1 MGDIMKRLWNM
12 SQTTKVILCSIFVL
26 VLVIEPNLS
35 LAAPWFTSQKA
46 YGETAV
52 AAQEAAATEGQA
64 ATPEATVAEEPV
76 AAEEPAVEEQEPVAV
91 EEGPSAEAP
100 AAEEPAT
107 EEQTADEAVE
117 PTPAESPVAVEAT
130 SPVTTPTAE
139 VASTT
144 SATSA
149 PSSSTSTPAQDT
161 LVPMAA
167 TDVAVSY
174 DGGSVSVDSGTFSFG
189 TSGVSMGV
197 LIEGTRYDG
206 TSSTLSLTDG
216 ESVTLELSFPEGQ
229 DKSATVT
236 LGQGNSKT
244 ILSGDADKNFSF
256 TMSSDITQIAISIQD
271 LSSAELSY
279 ENNKVV
285 PSAGTF
291 TFGSTGVT
299 AKATVGGV
307 DYTGDSGDIIGVIGS
322 QVVLTFDGIP
332 SDKVVTVEKD
342 GSKTTI
348 DPTASDKTFTF
359 ALGTSSTQVNISVDD
374 VTTTSIMYQ
383 SEKLTPTDG
392 SFAFTPTGIA
402 CTVKVGGTGYQGSSA
417 DIPAPI
423 GSTVEITFT
432 GIPAGGKADVSVGG
446 QQRQV
451 TSANPT
457 VSFTMD
463 QSTNQIQVDL
473 PSTTIVWSGGTPT
486 VQGGTFTFGTI
497 GLTMTAKVGGSSY
510 TGSSVQ
516 IPALSG
522 ETVALDFDVP
532 TGKSVLVEVQ
542 TAGGPQSK
550 TLTSSDHAFSFTMDE
565 NSGTV
570 TVGTSTTLS
579 LSSTYDATYQSTYA
593 SIQYRVNGGV
603 WTDLATNTTA
613 GTGQSQQGTTYTYTL
628 PSGTADVR
636 IIQPTD
642 GTGKLTTNGGKGWM
656 GSFQSPSGTGVLQPY
671 PSEFN
676 ANTGYEIDGYGSGT
690 FFIAFTTPYGS
701 LFWYTDPTHGPYENA
716 ALKNGT
722 VLIHDLTDAAIF
734 DQTLS
739 YQTADGTEGFAAVID
754 PTATIT
760 ATLTPARG
768 YQVLSTNIKGANGEA
783 VTLTPDADN
792 ACTFTFNVA
801 NNINMPIFAIFT
813 KVADTASS
821 TSATVST
828 VSLTNAD
835 AAIDSGNLDLK
846 VADAGTTD
854 TAAATAAGGGA
865 AVVTYDVTLDQYWNQ
880 GSTTSTWTKNLTT
893 IDTAA
898 TVTMQLDDSLKLT
911 DGETYKVVRN
921 HDGVETVV
929 DSTYDAASNT
939 LSFDSNQYSEF
950 TLVKSGKTATA
961 TATMRYDGSDLAA
974 TNGTFTYGSSGVTA
988 TAEVAGMPFT
998 GSTAGITAD
1007 VGDEVTLTFS
1017 GIKDG
1022 MTVKVTVNGSEKT
1035 LTAADATC
1043 TFTMRE
1049 DTTITVVTTT
1059 TSATTTASTS
1069 ATTPSATTTA
1079 AASDTASTP
1088 TIAAVSTTSSTT
1100 STPKT
1105 ADPLTTTLLA
1115 GFATCGIVALGIGLA
1130 RRGRTRRDEDGR

>member
-46 YGETAV
+46 YGETTV
-52 AAQEAAATEGQA
+52 AAQEAATAEKQA
-64 ATPEATVAEEPV
+64 VTPEATVAEEP
-76 AAEEPAVEEQEPVAV
+76 AAIEEPVVEEQEPSTEAPAV
-91 EEGPSAEAP
+91 EEPVV
-100 AAEEPAT
+100 
-107 EEQTADEAVE
+107 EEQTTDEVVE
-117 PTPAESPVAVEAT
+117 PTPTERPAAAEVT
-130 SPVTTPTAE
+130 SPVTTSAAE
-139 VASTT
+139 AASTAP
-144 SATSA
+144 ATSA
-149 PSSSTSTPAQDT
+149 PSPSTSTTAQDA

-174 DGGSVSVDSGTFSFG
+174 GGGSVSVDSGTFSFG

-197 LIEGTRYDG
+197 LIDGARYDG

-216 ESVTLELSFPEGQ
+216 DGVALELSFPEGQ
-229 DKSATVT
+229 NKSVTVT

-244 ILSGDADKNFSF
+244 ILSGDADKNVSF
-256 TMSSDITQIAISIQD
+256 TMSSDITEIAVSIQD

-285 PSAGTF
+285 PNAGTF

-299 AKATVGGV
+299 AKAAVGGV
-307 DYTGDSGDIIGVIGS
+307 DYTGDSGDIIGVVGS
-322 QVVLTFDGIP
+322 QVTLTFDGIP
-332 SDKVVTVEKD
+332 SGKVVTLEKD

-348 DPTASDKTFTF
+348 DSATSDKTFSF
-359 ALGTSSTQVNISVDD
+359 PLGTTPTQVNVSVDNA
-374 VTTTSIMYQ
+374 TTTSVMYQ
-383 SEKLTPTDG
+383 SEKLAPTDG
-392 SFAFTPTGIA
+392 TFAFSPTGIA
-402 CTVKVGGTGYQGSSA
+402 CTVKVGGTEYQGSSA

-423 GSTVEITFT
+423 GSTVEVTFT
-432 GIPAGGKADVSVGG
+432 GIPADGKADVSVGG

-451 TSANPT
+451 TSTNPT
-457 VSFTMD
+457 VTFTMD
-463 QSTNQIQVDL
+463 QSTDQIQVDL
-473 PSTTIVWSGGTPT
+473 PSTTIAWSDGTPT
-486 VQGGTFTFGTI
+486 VQGGTFTFGST

-532 TGKSVLVEVQ
+532 AGKSVLVEVQ

-579 LSSTYDATYQSTYA
+579 LGSKYDATYQSTYA
-593 SIQYRVNGGV
+593 SIQYRVNGGA
-603 WTDLATNTTA
+603 WTDLATDTTA

-642 GTGKLTTNGGKGWM
+642 GTGKITTNGGKGWM
-656 GSFQSPSGTGVLQPY
+656 GSFQAPLGTGVLQPY
-671 PSEFN
+671 PSEFA

-690 FFIAFTTPYGS
+690 FFVAFTTPFGS
-701 LFWYTDPTHGPYENA
+701 LFWYTDPTHGPYKDA

-722 VLIHDLTDAAIF
+722 VLIHGLNDAAVF
-734 DQTLS
+734 DRALS
-739 YQTADGTEGFAAVID
+739 HQTADGTEGFVAVID

-783 VTLTPDADN
+783 VTLTPDAGN
-792 ACTFTFNVA
+792 ACTFTFSVA
-801 NNINMPIFAIFT
+801 YNINMPIYAVFT

-821 TSATVST
+821 TSATVSA
-828 VSLTNAD
+828 VSLSNAD
-835 AAIDSGNLDLK
+835 TAIDSGNLDLK

-865 AVVTYDVTLDQYWNQ
+865 AVATYDVTLDQYWNQ

-950 TLVKSGKTATA
+950 TLVKSVKTA
-961 TATMRYDGSDLAA
+961 TATMRYDGSDLVAA
-974 TNGTFTYGSSGVTA
+974 NGTFTYGNSGVTA

-998 GSTAGITAD
+998 GNTAGITAD

-1017 GIKDG
+1017 GIKGG

-1059 TSATTTASTS
+1059 TGAATTS
-1069 ATTPSATTTA
+1069 ATTPSATITS
-1079 AASDTASTP
+1079 AASDTASMP

-1105 ADPLTTTLLA
+1105 ADPLPTTLLA
-1115 GFATCGIVALGIGLA
+1115 GFATCGIMALGIGLA
-1130 RRGRTRRDEDGR
+1130 RRGQTRRDEDGR